1 MIQLRPYQHKI
12 ITQLRLKFS
21 QGLKRLIMCAP
32 TGSGKTVMFSFM
44 VSKALEKSKRCLI
57 LTHRTELLTQTG
69 GTLELFGLNPIVIN
83 PKAKKIDVGSLYVA
97 MTKTVLA
104 RIKNEEYIN
113 WLQSFDLII
122 IDESHLQEFNN
133 LFEYFNQNTFVIGAT
148 ATPERK
154 GNQIALDEHYQDI
167 VNEITISE
175 LIELGYLAKPN
186 SYGVNIDLSKIKT
199 KGGDY
204 DNEMLGDYYNKT
216 ELYNGVYDNYIRLTD
231 NKKAI
236 IFAPSIKASEKLVSE
251 LKLKGLPIKHIDAN
265 SKDRKELIDW
275 FKNTPNAILSNVGI
289 LTAGF
294 DENSIEV
301 VILYRATKSLPLFL
315 QMVGRGSRTNSIKS
329 EFTILDFGNNIQRHG
344 FWEDERTWTIKKKE
358 KIKGLALVKNCK
370 CGAILRLSLMT
381 CPYCNFVFPKP
392 KVKETVEVILERLK
406 SNDIRLYKQYLKFIE
421 LEKRVVEKGFK
432 KGWLLWQLKTAEDF
446 KDFETFK
453 NYKYGWAKLQ
463 IENRGINTSISSGMV

>member
-1 MIQLRPYQHKI
+1 MIQLRPYQQKI

-21 QGLKRLIMCAP
+21 QGLTRLIMCAP
-32 TGSGKTVMFSFM
+32 TGSGKTVMFSYM
-44 VSKALEKSKRCLI
+44 VSKALQKDKRCLI

-69 GTLELFGLNPIVIN
+69 GTLQQFGLNPIVIN
-83 PKAKKIDVGSLYVA
+83 PKAKKIDKGSLYVA

-104 RIKNEEYIN
+104 RIKTDEYKN

-133 LFEYFNQNTFVIGAT
+133 LFEYFNPNTYVIGAT

-167 VNEITISE
+167 VNEITITE
-175 LIELGYLAKPN
+175 LIDLGYLAKPN

-216 ELYNGVYDNYIRLTD
+216 ELYNGVFDNYVRLTE

-236 IFAPSIKASEKLVSE
+236 IFAPSIKASEKLVTE
-251 LKLKGLPIKHIDAN
+251 LQLKGLPIEHIDAN
-265 SKDRKELIDW
+265 SSNRKELIEW

-315 QMVGRGSRTNSIKS
+315 QMVGRGSRTNKNKS

-344 FWEDERTWTIKKKE
+344 FWEDERTWSIKKKE
-358 KIKGLALVKNCK
+358 KVKGLAPVKNCK

-381 CPYCNFVFPKP
+381 CPYCNYIFPQP
-392 KVKETVEVILERLK
+392 KVKEKIEVILEQLK
-406 SNDIRLYKQYLKFIE
+406 KDDIELYKQYLKFIK
-421 LEKRVVEKGFK
+421 LEKRADDKGFK
-432 KGWLLWQLKTAEDF
+432 KGWVIYQLKTI
-446 KDFETFK
+446 KDFTDYERFK
-453 NYKYGWAKLQ
+453 NYKKGWAKYQ
-463 IENRGINTSISSGMV
+463 IENRGVDTSLSGEMV